1 MELKLL
7 EKVDANP
14 CGESRESFKAPT
26 LLRSERQDPG
36 ERHSGKPIPGA
47 ALLLVSGEMHTVQQS

>member
-1 MELKLL
+1 MELKGL

-26 LLRSERQDPG
+26 LLRSERKDW
-36 ERHSGKPIPGA
+36 ERHPGKLIPGA
-47 ALLLVSGEMHTVQQS
+47 AAVLLNVQ